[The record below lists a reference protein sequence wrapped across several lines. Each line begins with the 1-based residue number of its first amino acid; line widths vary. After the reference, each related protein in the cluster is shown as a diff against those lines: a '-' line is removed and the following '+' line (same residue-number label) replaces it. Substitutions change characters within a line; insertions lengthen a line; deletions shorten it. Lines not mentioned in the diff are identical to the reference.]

1 MIIVSQDKWI
11 TIVDPKIFEIDYSY
25 EVKQYKIVVDG
36 RALGYYNSFESTKAE
51 VDNIISSLAN
61 DESCYFM
68 KEEMKSE

>member
-11 TIVDPKIFEIDYSY
+11 TIIDPKIFEIDYSY

-36 RALGYYNSFESTKAE
+36 RALGYYNSFESAKAE
-51 VDNIISSLAN
+51 VDDIISSLVN
-61 DESCYFM
+61 DGSCYFM